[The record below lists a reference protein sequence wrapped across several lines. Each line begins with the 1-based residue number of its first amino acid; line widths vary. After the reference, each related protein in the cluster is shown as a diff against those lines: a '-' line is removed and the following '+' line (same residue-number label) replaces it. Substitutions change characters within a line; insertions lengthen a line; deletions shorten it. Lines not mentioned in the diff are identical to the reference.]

1 MGQLLTDLYSTV
13 DLPISMLA
21 LKTLGEV
28 IAGVIQSVVLRIEK
42 HIFKKVHVHKIRM
55 KTFIGTCLLMVL
67 LLLLGTLIEVLAEG
81 WSFVEGIYTWF
92 VIFST
97 IGFGDY
103 VPFQSLDQKTN
114 HNAQKGLCVV
124 SAVLTS
130 LVQAGEWGGGTGG
143 FKPPA
148 SRTL

>member
-1 MGQLLTDLYSTV
+1 
-13 DLPISMLA
+13 MLA

-42 HIFKKVHVHKIRM
+42 RIFKKRHVHKIRM

-67 LLLLGTLIEVLAEG
+67 FLLLGTLIEVLAEG

-114 HNAQKGLCVV
+114 HNAQKGL
-124 SAVLTS
+124 
-130 LVQAGEWGGGTGG
+130 
-143 FKPPA
+143 
-148 SRTL
+148 